1 MIKNLHHLGD
11 FCMHYIKNRSTS
23 KALGIALMLYGGS
36 LYAQYKIDPKFE
48 NVISIQKKGNLN
60 SKNFKKIIEENQLST
75 STVV

>member
-60 SKNFKKIIEENQLST
+60 S
-75 STVV
+75 